1 MIQNIKRQKY
11 LDQILPTVGKNII
24 KVLIWQRRVGK
35 SFVLL
40 SLIDTLT
47 EQKKLKKGEFIYI
60 NKEQSERD
68 HIKNYSDLNEECAD
82 YQTIFVDEVQDII
95 EREKAIRNLRSLG
108 KDIYITGSNA
118 HLLSGEL
125 STYLSGRYI
134 HFDIYPLDF
143 KEFTEFYNLVPDKT
157 TFQKYMQYGGM
168 PYVLQFG
175 FDQMSVNYSKDVY
188 STIILKDIV
197 RRYKIRNVAF
207 FEDLIEFIARNV
219 WSIFSSLKISNY
231 LAEQK
236 VDISPKV
243 INEYLH
249 FANNALFLHSV
260 DRYDIASK
268 KIFERKQKHYFTD
281 IGIRNCMFDYN
292 IKDISKILENIVF
305 SNLIANGYKVFVGE
319 VWTKEIDFIAEKN
332 NQKIYVQVCYLL
344 ANPETVEREFW
355 AYENVKDGRPRYVV
369 SLDDIIGAPDE
380 WVTHM
385 NIFDFLQNVVCK

>member
-1 MIQNIKRQKY
+1 MKNIARKKY
-11 LDQILPTVGKNII
+11 LDKILPFVWTNVI

-40 SLIDTLT
+40 SLIDTLI
-47 EQKKLKKGEFIYI
+47 EQKKLSKWDFLYI
-60 NKEQSERD
+60 NKEQSQWD
-68 HIKNYSDLNEECAD
+68 HIKNYSDLNQVCAD

-108 KDIYITGSNA
+108 KDIYITGSNSN
-118 HLLSGEL
+118 LLSGEL
-125 STYLSGRYI
+125 STYLSGRYV
-134 HFDIYPLDF
+134 HFDIYPLDY
-143 KEFTEFYNLVPDKT
+143 KEFVEFYNLPSDKT

-168 PYVLQFG
+168 PYILQFG
-175 FDQMSVNYSKDVY
+175 FNEMSLNYSKDVY

-197 RRYKIRNVAF
+197 TRYKIRNVAF
-207 FEDLIEFIARNV
+207 FQNLIEFIARNV
-219 WSIFSSLKISNY
+219 WFIFSSLNISNY

-236 VDISPKV
+236 IDISPKV

-292 IKDISKILENIVF
+292 IKDIWKILENIVF
-305 SNLIANGYKVFVGE
+305 SNLISNWYKVYVGE
-319 VWTKEIDFIAEKN
+319 IWTKEIDFIAEKDN
-332 NQKIYVQVCYLL
+332 KKIYIQVCYLL
-344 ANPETVEREFW
+344 ANPETVEREFGV
-355 AYENVKDGRPRYVV
+355 YRNIKDNRPKYVI
-369 SLDDIIGAPDE
+369 SLDDIIWTPNE
-380 WVTHM
+380 WVVHLS
-385 NIFDFLQNVVCK
+385 IFDFLQNIACK